1 MRKLKELEERGS
13 VAPVNFVV
21 KVNKCSVITAVQ
33 LLLQEK
39 KGSYET
45 RERYLFTLCILKA
58 MHLSSKRT
66 TQVNFQQAK
75 IQVIEQYRR

>member
-1 MRKLKELEERGS
+1 MRKLKGLEERGS

-39 KGSYET
+39 KVVMRQEKGT
-45 RERYLFTLCILKA
+45 
-58 MHLSSKRT
+58 SSPC
-66 TQVNFQQAK
+66 VS
-75 IQVIEQYRR
+75 